1 MIKSGTII
9 RALWLNKKNAGSKP
23 KRPAQCKAHN
33 TAYWQ
38 DAPLSHHAATNAL
51 PPAHVTRAR
60 SHKAELGHAPGLTGA
75 DLLLVGAIHVVL
87 ADQRGEAGLRGGKRR
102 GEGAALDGPLPP
114 SFSPSFPT
122 PSPPRHLERRFQ
134 LVHQRVVGI
143 AGPRRRRDEAG
154 RPDPAGRSGRRGSR
168 RLVGEHPAQRA
179 RHGARLLAA
188 DRACA
193 PRPTAEA
200 GGSSGAFPR
209 RRREKAKAA
218 GGPARRESAPPALPS
233 PGPQVSGGFFATFRV
248 WVLVSSLTA
257 PPPFSN
263 KNRYPTSRSVCV
275 THRWFCKHCHSSQEH
290 NHRWGHPQH
299 AQLRFPS
306 PPPRQFS
313 LNQNTLCKIYCL
325 QELRLL
331 HTYSI
336 SHGHS
341 LVLNT
346 SGRSS
351 SVFLL

>member
-1 MIKSGTII
+1 MHCGWT
-9 RALWLNKKNAGSKP
+9 RNVGSKP

-51 PPAHVTRAR
+51 PPALVTRAR

-168 RLVGEHPAQRA
+168 RLVGEHPTQRA

-200 GGSSGAFPR
+200 GGSSGAFLGPR

-263 KNRYPTSRSVCV
+263 PKPLSYITPSLRDAPLVLQALPQLTGAQPQVRAPPTR
-275 THRWFCKHCHSSQEH
+275 TA
-290 NHRWGHPQH
+290 P
-299 AQLRFPS
+299 L
-306 PPPRQFS
+306 PPPLPPS
-313 LNQNTLCKIYCL
+313 
-325 QELRLL
+325 
-331 HTYSI
+331 
-336 SHGHS
+336 
-341 LVLNT
+341 VL
-346 SGRSS
+346 S
-351 SVFLL
+351 